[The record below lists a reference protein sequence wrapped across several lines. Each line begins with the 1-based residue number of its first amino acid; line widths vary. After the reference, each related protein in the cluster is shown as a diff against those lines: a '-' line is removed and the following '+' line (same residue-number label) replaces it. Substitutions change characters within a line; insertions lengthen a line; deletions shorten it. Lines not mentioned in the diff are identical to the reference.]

1 MIQKTVDNNEAISE
15 VASLLKEGHKVILP
29 VKGQSMLPFIVGGRD
44 SAELVIPDGPLL
56 VGDAVLAWVDNCRY
70 VLHRIIEIGAD
81 GHLILMGDGNIAGKE
96 YCTLGDVVAR
106 ADYVV
111 KPNGSRTYLYSKS
124 QEFYWRCWKSLRP
137 VRRWILAVL
146 RRTIYRKYRKNI

>member
-1 MIQKTVDNNEAISE
+1 MLQKTVDNNEAISE

-44 SAELVIPDGPLL
+44 SVELVIPDGPLL

-70 VLHRIIEIGAD
+70 VLHRIMEVGAD
-81 GHLILMGDGNIAGKE
+81 GHLILMGDGNLAGKE

-106 ADYVV
+106 AEYVI
-111 KPNGSRTYLYSKS
+111 KPGGSRTYLYSKG
-124 QEFYWRCWKSLRP
+124 QRRGWQIWNKLCP

-146 RRTIYRKYRKNI
+146 RRTIFRKSI

>member
-1 MIQKTVDNNEAISE
+1 MLQKTVDNNEAISE

-29 VKGQSMLPFIVGGRD
+29 VKGHSMLPFIVGGRD
-44 SAELVIPDGPLL
+44 SVELVIPDGPLL
-56 VGDAVLAWVDNCRY
+56 VGDAVLAWVDNSRY

-81 GHLILMGDGNIAGKE
+81 GHLILMGDGNLAGKE

-111 KPNGSRTYLYSKS
+111 KPDGSRTYLYTRHH
-124 QEFYWRCWKSLRP
+124 EFYWRCWKSLRP